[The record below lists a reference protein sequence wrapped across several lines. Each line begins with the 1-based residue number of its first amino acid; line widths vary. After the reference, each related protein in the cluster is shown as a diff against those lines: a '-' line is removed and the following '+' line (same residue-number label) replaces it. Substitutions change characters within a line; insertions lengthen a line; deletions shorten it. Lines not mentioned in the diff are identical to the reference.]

1 MRSRDDY
8 AFLFTHLCNRVVRG
22 AMKSISNLSK
32 VNRSLT
38 RRKKGKRKNSCQIIG
53 AMSN

>member
-22 AMKSISNLSK
+22 AMKSIFNLSN

-38 RRKKGKRKNSCQIIG
+38 RRKKGKKKNSRQIVG